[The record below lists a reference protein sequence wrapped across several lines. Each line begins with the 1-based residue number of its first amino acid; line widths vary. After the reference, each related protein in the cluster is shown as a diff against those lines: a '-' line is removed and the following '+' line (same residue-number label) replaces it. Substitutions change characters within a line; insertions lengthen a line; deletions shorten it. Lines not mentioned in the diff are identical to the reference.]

1 MFSFILNFVL
11 LFFIITSLRDHQHR
25 LLHADMK
32 RFFSRPPTLPP
43 LSSYPFYPTS
53 FLSGSSVDSIHSPRP
68 FLSPPISSA
77 PSVSSVFTGKI
88 PLSPRSYLTPSSF
101 VYPFYI
107 SFFFFVDES
116 LLSSISPHN
125 PFLLFLL
132 AGGLPSPVSP
142 LNLST
147 AFTFARQLSGLMDSP
162 SSPRDPDASLSP
174 LVPVSSSQ
182 DPDASLSP
190 LVPAKRLAL
199 RPRTPSPPSPYVPL
213 STAVGDIPPYVPT
226 PLSSPVVRR
235 LPAFPPLPDS
245 SSSPT
250 SADDPVPLSIDIS
263 VEPR

>member
-1 MFSFILNFVL
+1 
-11 LFFIITSLRDHQHR
+11 
-25 LLHADMK
+25 MK

-88 PLSPRSYLTPSSF
+88 PPSPRSYLTPSPF
-101 VYPFYI
+101 VCPFYI
-107 SFFFFVDES
+107 LFFLFFVDES

-174 LVPVSSSQ
+174 LVPVSSPR

>member
-1 MFSFILNFVL
+1 MLIFDALFLCLSIL
-11 LFFIITSLRDHQHR
+11 
-25 LLHADMK
+25 
-32 RFFSRPPTLPP
+32 
-43 LSSYPFYPTS
+43 
-53 FLSGSSVDSIHSPRP
+53 
-68 FLSPPISSA
+68 
-77 PSVSSVFTGKI
+77 
-88 PLSPRSYLTPSSF
+88 YL
-101 VYPFYI
+101 V
-107 SFFFFVDES
+107 FFVDER

-147 AFTFARQLSGLMDSP
+147 AFTFARQLSGIMDSP
-162 SSPRDPDASLSP
+162 SSPR
-174 LVPVSSSQ
+174 